1 MKPTPRSEMIAHCE
15 QEADLCRKNAEQ
27 ATDAEDKELWTRMAE
42 EWLRLALDIV
52 TNRHRP
58 H

>member
-1 MKPTPRSEMIAHCE
+1 MIAHCE
-15 QEADLCRKNAEQ
+15 QEAELCRKKAAQ

-52 TNRHRP
+52 TNKNRLH
-58 H
+58 